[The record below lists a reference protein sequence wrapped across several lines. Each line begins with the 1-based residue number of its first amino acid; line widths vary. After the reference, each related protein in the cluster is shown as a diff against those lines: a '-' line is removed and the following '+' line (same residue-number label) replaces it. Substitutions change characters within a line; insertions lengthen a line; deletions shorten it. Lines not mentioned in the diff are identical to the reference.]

1 MSTLYAGID
10 VGGTSLKSLVVNDVG
25 EIVETNAHSTANST
39 IAQLTSIAS
48 QLVSSH
54 PDIAGIG
61 IVVPGTVDEE
71 SGTVGYASNVDLSG
85 VNIPAAVTTATS
97 RPALLGHDGRGAGL
111 AESLFG
117 AAQGYESSVVIPI
130 GTGISASLCFPGM
143 VWPGHT
149 HQSGE
154 IGHIPVDPQGEPCTC
169 GQRGCMEVYASAK
182 GIARRYSEA
191 TGETVGALEVERRL
205 GSDPVADAVWARAIE
220 ALSTVLTQLTLT
232 LDPGC
237 IVIGG
242 GLSGS
247 GRYASRSAT
256 RKGSECAGMAVSPTY
271 RCIRA
276 WGRGRPVGCRGAC
289 QPRRRFRMLQ
299 GVDARGSKGAGRVI
313 VKGVDATANE
323 GRNHDHH

>member
-242 GLSGS
+242 GLSGAGDTLLDPLRAKVAS
-247 GRYASRSAT
+247 VLAWRSPPPIVVSALGDAAGQWGAAVLASRAA
-256 RKGSECAGMAVSPTY
+256 GSDCS
-271 RCIRA
+271 RA
-276 WGRGRPVGCRGAC
+276 WTP
-289 QPRRRFRMLQ
+289 
-299 GVDARGSKGAGRVI
+299 GVVKERV
-313 VKGVDATANE
+313 E
-323 GRNHDHH
+323 

>member
-237 IVIGG
+237 IVSGG
-242 GLSGS
+242 GLSGAGDTLLDPLRAKVAS
-247 GRYASRSAT
+247 VLAWRSPPPIVVSALGDAAGQWGAAVLASRAA
-256 RKGSECAGMAVSPTY
+256 GSECY
-271 RCIRA
+271 RA
-276 WGRGRPVGCRGAC
+276 WTP
-289 QPRRRFRMLQ
+289 
-299 GVDARGSKGAGRVI
+299 GVVKERV
-313 VKGVDATANE
+313 E
-323 GRNHDHH
+323 

>member
-242 GLSGS
+242 GLSGAGDALLDPLRAKVAS
-247 GRYASRSAT
+247 VLAWRSPPPIVVSALGDAAGQWGAAVLASRAA
-256 RKGSECAGMAVSPTY
+256 GSECY
-271 RCIRA
+271 RA
-276 WGRGRPVGCRGAC
+276 WT
-289 QPRRRFRMLQ
+289 PR
-299 GVDARGSKGAGRVI
+299 VVKERV
-313 VKGVDATANE
+313 E
-323 GRNHDHH
+323 

>member
-242 GLSGS
+242 GLSGAGDALLDPLRAKVAS
-247 GRYASRSAT
+247 VLAWRSPPPIVVSALGDAAGQWGAAVLASRAA
-256 RKGSECAGMAVSPTY
+256 GSECY
-271 RCIRA
+271 RA
-276 WGRGRPVGCRGAC
+276 WTPGVVTGRGR
-289 QPRRRFRMLQ
+289 Q
-299 GVDARGSKGAGRVI
+299 G
-313 VKGVDATANE
+313 
-323 GRNHDHH
+323 